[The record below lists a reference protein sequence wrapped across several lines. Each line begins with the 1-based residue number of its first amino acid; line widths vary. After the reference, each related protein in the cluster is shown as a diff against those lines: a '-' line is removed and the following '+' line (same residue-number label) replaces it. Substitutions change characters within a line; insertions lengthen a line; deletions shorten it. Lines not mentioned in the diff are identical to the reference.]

1 MFGIGY
7 YKGQPT
13 DYVLKYTG
21 GAVTREGPGL
31 AFYYL
36 TYKTQIAAVPTTSM
50 DASFIFN
57 EVTSDFQAVAI
68 QGQFTFRIADP
79 KQAATQLNFTI
90 QPRSGQYAS
99 NDPERLVQ
107 RITNVIQMVTRG
119 EVQRR
124 TLEATLADAQ
134 QIAGLAMRQVRE
146 GKLLAAQGVE
156 LMSVYFL
163 SVRSTPEVAKALEAE
178 YRETLMRKAD
188 EAIYARRAAAVEEE
202 RKIKENEQ
210 NTAIALEE
218 QRQQLIA
225 LEGGNA
231 QQEAE
236 FRGKALELEAA
247 YKTRALEQELTA
259 YQTLDARTLLA
270 LAMKELGAN
279 AERVGNLTITSE
291 ILAALLN
298 TTGNGNAG

>member
-21 GAVTREGPGL
+21 GEVIREGPGL

-36 TYKTQIAAVPTTSM
+36 TYNTQIAAVPTTSM

-57 EVTSDFQAVAI
+57 EITSDFQAVAI

-90 QPRSGQYAS
+90 TPWNGHYVS

-119 EVQRR
+119 EVQKR

-146 GKLLAAQGVE
+146 GKLLAGQGVE

-163 SVRSTPEVAKALEAE
+163 SVRPTPEVAKALEAE
-178 YRETLMRKAD
+178 YREMLMRKAD
-188 EAIYARRAAAVEEE
+188 EAIYARRASAVEEE

-210 NTAIALEE
+210 NTAITLEE
-218 QRQQLIA
+218 QRKQLIA

-231 QQEAE
+231 EQEAE
-236 FRGKALELEAA
+236 FRGKALELEAV
-247 YKTRALEQELTA
+247 YRTRALEQELAA
-259 YQTLDARTLLA
+259 YSTLDARTVLA
-270 LAMKELGAN
+270 LAMKELGEN
-279 AERVGNLTITSE
+279 AGRIGNLTITSE

-298 TTGNGNAG
+298 TTGNGDAR